1 MGAITKT
8 KDIEY
13 YVNETEIEELSILA
27 LGTSSPGTKTV
38 TVKYTGTRTA
48 NIQIALVD
56 PNEEDTVTP
65 EMMKLYYGGSEVS
78 SPIDLEIMSPG
89 DEDTF
94 IIETDP
100 EVLPV
105 GNYDDVLIL
114 SAQEVTEED
123 ILTFG
128 FTEGNTLGYDS
139 EEIAVDSEGSRLSSF
154 EVVTTTLNLSD
165 EGNYTVSGGSA
176 YSISSGVILQPYEE
190 ASDPVDI
197 TNFTG
202 DADTSGGVITLGLPG

>member
-1 MGAITKT
+1 
-8 KDIEY
+8 
-13 YVNETEIEELSILA
+13 
-27 LGTSSPGTKTV
+27 
-38 TVKYTGTRTA
+38 
-48 NIQIALVD
+48 
-56 PNEEDTVTP
+56 
-65 EMMKLYYGGSEVS
+65 
-78 SPIDLEIMSPG
+78 MSPG